1 MQEDTLSK
9 LNKLE
14 PKRVFYYFE
23 QITKIP
29 RCSFK
34 EEKIANYLVNCAKS
48 WGLEYTC
55 DDYNNVVIK
64 KRATT
69 GYEGLDPIIIQAH
82 TDMVCEKNENCVF
95 DFDKD
100 SIQFEV
106 TDNFIVAENTTLG
119 ADNGIGVAMALAILE
134 SEEYEHPSLEVLLTA
149 TEESGMVGARNLD
162 GTLLDGKIL
171 INLDSESEGV
181 ACVGCASGQRDT
193 VTLKKEFDEIKD
205 DREFYTLSVSG
216 LKGGHSGEEIHKG
229 LGNSNKILGKSLYV
243 LNSRFDICLVD
254 IYGGSKEN
262 AIPRYS
268 KATMAIKPEDKKKV
282 QNTIVEL
289 NKNFVKQLGKVDPD
303 VRINFE
309 KSEIYNKAFTK
320 DLKNNIIDLINLL
333 PNGVS
338 TMSHNVPGLVGSSSN
353 VGVIESKSDDIVIH
367 SSIRSELESLRDGI
381 SHINKI
387 AAERCNAEHNIVNNY
402 PAWEYKEKSIVREI
416 AKDIYAKMFGKEL
429 EIEVIHAGLECGILK
444 NVIGDIDMI
453 SIGPNMKG
461 IHAPG
466 ESLEIKSV
474 QNTFEF
480 VVELIKNLK

>member
-9 LNKLE
+9 LSKLE
-14 PKRVFYYFE
+14 PKRVFHYFE
-23 QITKIP
+23 EITKIP

-34 EEKIANYLVNCAKS
+34 EEKIVGYLINFAKS
-48 WGLEYTC
+48 MGLEYTQ
-55 DDYNNVVIK
+55 DSHNNVVIK
-64 KRATT
+64 KKATA
-69 GYEGLDPIIIQAH
+69 GYESLDPVIIQAH
-82 TDMVCEKNENCVF
+82 TDMVCEKNENCTF
-95 DFDKD
+95 DFDVDPIEFK
-100 SIQFEV
+100 II
-106 TDNFIVAENTTLG
+106 DNSIVAENTTLG

-134 SEEYEHPSLEVLLTA
+134 SKEYEHPALEVLLTA

-162 GTLLDGKIL
+162 GSSLEGKIL

-193 VTLKKEFDEIKD
+193 ITLKKEFDEIRD
-205 DREFYTLSVSG
+205 DRDFYTISVSG

-229 LGNSNKILGKSLYV
+229 LGNSNKILGKSLYL
-243 LNSRFDICLVD
+243 LNSRFDIYLID

-268 KATMAIKPEDKKKV
+268 KATIAIKPEDKKKV
-282 QNTIVEL
+282 QYTMVEL

-309 KSEIYNKAFTK
+309 KSEIHNKAFTK

-338 TMSHNVPGLVGSSSN
+338 TMSHNVSGLVGSSSN
-353 VGVIESKSDDIVIH
+353 VGVIESKEDSIVIH
-367 SSIRSELESLRDGI
+367 SSIRSELESLRDDI

-387 AAERCNAEHNIVNNY
+387 AAERCNAEHRIVNNY
-402 PAWEYKEKSIVREI
+402 PAWEYKEKSVVRDI
-416 AKDIYAKMFGKEL
+416 AEDVYMKMFGKKL
-429 EIEVIHAGLECGILK
+429 ETEVIHAGLECGILK

-453 SIGPNMKG
+453 SIGPTMKG